1 MSAVFIVDFFVLSHG
16 HWNLSVN
23 APRRFTMLV
32 PWALGF
38 ITYQLI
44 NPGYISWWVSLWT
57 HIGRLIDF
65 RAASWMSASLC
76 SFVVAT
82 LATLAGGGVTAVS
95 RQRRDRRQSMEH

>member
-23 APRRFTMLV
+23 APRRVAMLV

-38 ITYQLI
+38 VTYQLI

-57 HIGRLIDF
+57 HVGRLIDF

-76 SFVVAT
+76 SFVVAM
-82 LATLAGGGVTAVS
+82 LATLTSGAVAAIA
-95 RQRRDRRQSMEH
+95 RQRRARQESVER